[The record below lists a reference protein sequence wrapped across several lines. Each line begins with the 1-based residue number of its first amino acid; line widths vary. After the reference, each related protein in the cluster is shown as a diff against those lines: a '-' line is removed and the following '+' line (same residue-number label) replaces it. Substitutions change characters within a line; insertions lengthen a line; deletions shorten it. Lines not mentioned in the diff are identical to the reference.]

1 MERRQNINI
10 PVRTPLVSLTRS
22 MGTTG
27 IYHLGSILSPAS
39 NRSSNRRSS
48 CRGSTGLNRA
58 EEGAKSE
65 APGWELR
72 ELREREEEQE
82 AEVEKLGAAEG
93 SGAGEELPLFL
104 PTPSFMTSAGEGYG
118 DGVRFPLFLS
128 LCQVPW
134 TRLLFLGTGLGGGQR
149 GACNEPPLCGLR
161 TGKPGK
167 MYAAM
172 IYIGR
177 MRVRLNKKKHARCMI
192 PLLCYG
198 GFGR

>member
-72 ELREREEEQE
+72 ELREREEEREVE
-82 AEVEKLGAAEG
+82 AEELGAA
-93 SGAGEELPLFL
+93 GEPDAKQAPLFL
-104 PTPSFMTSAGEGYG
+104 PTPSFMASAEK
-118 DGVRFPLFLS
+118 DGGADCAFFCLFPGSLALVRTPFLCDF
-128 LCQVPW
+128 LCAD
-134 TRLLFLGTGLGGGQR
+134 LIFLRQAWVECIRELAMCRQHADSR
-149 GACNEPPLCGLR
+149 REKRIKGAPP
-161 TGKPGK
+161 
-167 MYAAM
+167 
-172 IYIGR
+172 
-177 MRVRLNKKKHARCMI
+177 VV
-192 PLLCYG
+192 
-198 GFGR
+198 

>member
-72 ELREREEEQE
+72 ELREREEEREVE
-82 AEVEKLGAAEG
+82 AEELGAA
-93 SGAGEELPLFL
+93 GEPDAKQAPLFL
-104 PTPSFMTSAGEGYG
+104 PT
-118 DGVRFPLFLS
+118 LS
-128 LCQVPW
+128 WEEAKSLRSLATWRLGPGLCLRPKGGRSV
-134 TRLLFLGTGLGGGQR
+134 LLSS
-149 GACNEPPLCGLR
+149 LR
-161 TGKPGK
+161 
-167 MYAAM
+167 
-172 IYIGR
+172 
-177 MRVRLNKKKHARCMI
+177 
-192 PLLCYG
+192 
-198 GFGR
+198 

>member
-1 MERRQNINI
+1 VEEPVEDPGPTCRQK
-10 PVRTPLVSLTRS
+10 VRK
-22 MGTTG
+22 
-27 IYHLGSILSPAS
+27 GSARLPHHNGCGKAGATVEKDGA
-39 NRSSNRRSS
+39 
-48 CRGSTGLNRA
+48 GSQT
-58 EEGAKSE
+58 SE
-65 APGWELR
+65 WELQER
-72 ELREREEEQE
+72 LEREEEQE